1 MTLSKIQ
8 YVVFE
13 SWSCNFVGTRGGRR
27 RLERDSCRREQS
39 DTEWTGV
46 GRQAVSQ
53 SGRRADRQAR
63 DAGMMANGCI
73 ARAWRR
79 DTDASPSGA
88 KAKTAEW
95 NYSCSIVY
103 NGRINGLNRRRTT
116 RSLFVIAQRSA
127 ASESQCSVR
136 MPEVAREK
144 SRQSYCILIIFFEIY
159 EPNIEEKL
167 HPLMSQASWSLVTT
181 GDGGGNE
188 KCRSCLSSAHL
199 TKKVDCDDFKA
210 GAAPCCDNRN
220 ARFCFDL
227 KAIELPNLPSS
238 SISTGNLVKIKIK
251 QTMREVIFVH
261 RYNDLTALNAS
272 DVPMPQTRPRLSHKG
287 EPANRWR
294 RETSNFVF
302 RFEFKYFETC

>member
-1 MTLSKIQ
+1 MTLSKIR
-8 YVVFE
+8 YAVFE

-46 GRQAVSQ
+46 GRQSGSQAVRQ

-73 ARAWRR
+73 ARARRR

-127 ASESQCSVR
+127 AGESQCSVR
-136 MPEVAREK
+136 MPEVAQLRRIC
-144 SRQSYCILIIFFEIY
+144 SRLGSYCILTIFFGVY

-181 GDGGGNE
+181 GDGG
-188 KCRSCLSSAHL
+188 AHAYRHHL
-199 TKKVDCDDFKA
+199 AKKADCDDFRV
-210 GAAPCCDNRN
+210 GDAPCCGNRN

-227 KAIELPNLPSS
+227 KAIGLPNLP
-238 SISTGNLVKIKIK
+238 L
-251 QTMREVIFVH
+251 
-261 RYNDLTALNAS
+261 
-272 DVPMPQTRPRLSHKG
+272 
-287 EPANRWR
+287 
-294 RETSNFVF
+294 SNFYRKF
-302 RFEFKYFETC
+302 GKD